1 MNSDHIIKWRDP
13 EDLSR
18 GFVIDLAGVS
28 ALQIFRCV
36 YTEPHL
42 LINGF
47 LDAFLL
53 MRFPPEEAEQHAN
66 ELYRTT
72 REQLDEF
79 IDQIR
84 PQPYVQTPA
93 NMEFH

>member
-1 MNSDHIIKWRDP
+1 MNSDHIIKWRDT

-18 GFVIDLAGVS
+18 GFVIDLDNVS
-28 ALQIFRCV
+28 TGQIFRCV

-42 LINGF
+42 LVNGF

-72 REQLDEF
+72 REQLDDF

-84 PQPYVQTPA
+84 SQPYVQIPA
-93 NMEFH
+93 NTELQ